1 MAITLSAGVRTN
13 LLALQDTSSLM
24 TLTQGRLATGK
35 KVNSAL
41 DNATA
46 FFQATGM
53 SDRANTLSGLLDG
66 INTGISTIKAASQGL
81 DSIYKSLQA
90 IQGVI
95 EKAKGDTAPDTTAY
109 IAQVNALRTAIDQT
123 AADSVF
129 NGVNLL
135 TSTGSLKINF
145 NEAGTSSI
153 TVAGADS
160 STAAGG
166 LNVAA
171 LAATGGGGT
180 SFLAADF
187 TAVETAVKAALA
199 EVRSTQAGFA
209 NSLTIVQNRQDF
221 TKNLVNTLKTGSD
234 NLTNADT
241 NEEAA
246 NLLALQTRQQL
257 SQTALSL
264 SNQADQAVLRLFG

>member
-1 MAITLSAGVRTN
+1 MADITLSSRVRTN
-13 LLALQDTSSLM
+13 LLALQNTSDLM
-24 TLTQGRLATGK
+24 SITQGRLATGK

-41 DNATA
+41 DNASA

-53 SDRANTLSGLLDG
+53 SDRANKLSSLLDG
-66 INTGISTIKAASQGL
+66 INNGISTIKAASQGL

-95 EKAKGDTAPDTTAY
+95 DKAKADTNPSTTAY
-109 IAQVNALRTAIDQT
+109 IAQVNALRTSIDQT
-123 AADSVF
+123 AGDASF

-135 TSTGSLKINF
+135 TTAGSLTVNF
-145 NEAGTSSI
+145 NEGGTSSI
-153 TVAGADS
+153 TVAGVNS
-160 STAAGG
+160 NTTG
-166 LNVAA
+166 LSVAA
-171 LAATGGGGT
+171 LAATGAGST
-180 SFLAADF
+180 FQASDF
-187 TAVETAVKAALA
+187 TAVETAVKAALDT
-199 EVRSTQAGFA
+199 VRTTQSSFA
-209 NSLTIVQNRQDF
+209 NSLTIMQNRQEF
-221 TKNLVNTLKTGSD
+221 SKNLINTLKTGSD

>member
-123 AADSVF
+123 ADGF
-129 NGVNLL
+129 F
-135 TSTGSLKINF
+135 STHAF
-145 NEAGTSSI
+145 
-153 TVAGADS
+153 
-160 STAAGG
+160 
-166 LNVAA
+166 
-171 LAATGGGGT
+171 
-180 SFLAADF
+180 
-187 TAVETAVKAALA
+187 
-199 EVRSTQAGFA
+199 EVR
-209 NSLTIVQNRQDF
+209 ID
-221 TKNLVNTLKTGSD
+221 
-234 NLTNADT
+234 
-241 NEEAA
+241 
-246 NLLALQTRQQL
+246 
-257 SQTALSL
+257 
-264 SNQADQAVLRLFG
+264 LRRSRTD